1 MFLSIVTITYNNLSG
16 LHKTFDSLS
25 SWLSERDNN
34 HWFEWI
40 VIDGGS
46 KDGSVEFLNRH
57 NHLIDYWV
65 SEPDKGVYNAM
76 NKGIK
81 ASKGDYLWFLNAGDC
96 KIESLSAEDLQGCLR
111 EGSKIIY
118 GDIFE
123 EDCNGNRHLLKQTDS
138 LSVDHFIGG
147 HLSHQSMFISREL
160 FSTTLYDESFRI
172 AADHDFVIK
181 KLFLEHCTYK
191 HVPIVVAVYESFGMS
206 AQQYYSI
213 TRPELRRAVS
223 QALDGG
229 EYWYDS
235 ILMRRE
241 LDDEVLFNHMQYLTS
256 AKKLRHVICKLLS
269 LIITCYQWCKNA
281 ERKIRNR

>member
-1 MFLSIVTITYNNLSG
+1 
-16 LHKTFDSLS
+16 
-25 SWLSERDNN
+25 
-34 HWFEWI
+34 
-40 VIDGGS
+40 
-46 KDGSVEFLNRH
+46 
-57 NHLIDYWV
+57 
-65 SEPDKGVYNAM
+65 M

-96 KIESLSAEDLQGCLR
+96 KVESLSAEDLQGCLR

-147 HLSHQSMFISREL
+147 HLSHQSMFISRDL

-191 HVPIVVAVYESFGMS
+191 HVPIAVAVYESFGMS